1 MSQEGLCHSLTALTA
16 TVITAYQKE
25 DIVRYQYVKIPFSLL
40 PFPWHFLL
48 FAANTPL
55 HFKLIIDTSFQSKI
69 YNKLNT
75 LFSFAS
81 INLEEHKFYK
91 SYSEV
96 KLQWWKLQRSSGI
109 SVSADAWKVVA
120 SETGLFPGSKQN
132 FSCFFFFKFCLILF
146 FVLNVLVPLPF
157 SWLDVNEILERI
169 HIWGL
174 IHTFSESK

>member
-25 DIVRYQYVKIPFSLL
+25 DIVRYQYVKIPSSLL
-40 PFPWHFLL
+40 PFPWHFSS

-55 HFKLIIDTSFQSKI
+55 HFKIIIDTSFQSKI

-96 KLQWWKLQRSSGI
+96 KLQWWKLQRSLGI
-109 SVSADAWKVVA
+109 SVFAEAWEVVA
-120 SETGLFPGSKQN
+120 SEIGLFPGSKQN
-132 FSCFFFFKFCLILF
+132 FSCFVLILF
-146 FVLNVLVPLPF
+146 FFCTRCFNSIAFFLAGCKWNPEEDPYL
-157 SWLDVNEILERI
+157 RA
-169 HIWGL
+169 
-174 IHTFSESK
+174 HTYLQWK